1 MTVKGSARIKEAKRA
16 RSFFEQ
22 TRTLTY
28 GTRTLSYHVSA
39 GYALVEKTPLP
50 EAVAM
55 AGKALRREK
64 VVRDGKLTGWTADLE
79 V

>member
-1 MTVKGSARIKEAKRA
+1 M

-22 TRTLTY
+22 TRSFSY
-28 GTRTLSYHVSA
+28 GTRTLTYHVSA
-39 GYALVEKTPLP
+39 GYALVTKTPLP

-55 AGKALRREK
+55 ASKALRRQK
-64 VVRDGKLTGWTADLE
+64 TIRDGNLTGWTADLE